1 MGRKVFVVGVGMTKF
16 VKPSPDKD
24 YPELGKEAVLAA
36 LADARIKYDDVQQ
49 AVCGYVFG
57 DSTSG
62 QRVLYQ
68 VGMTGIPIYNVNN
81 NCSTGSNAL
90 FLGKQLIEGGISD
103 VILAVGFEKM
113 APGALGGGA
122 YTDRTNP
129 MDKHT
134 LKMADLAELTGAP
147 MTAQYFG
154 NAGLEHMKKYGTTE
168 VHIAK
173 IAAKNHRHGAKNP
186 RAQGSREYTV
196 EEVLKSRKV
205 YGPLNKLACCPTS
218 DGAAAAVLMSEEAVI
233 KYGLQSKAVEIIGME
248 MATDTE
254 GVFKE
259 NSLMKV
265 AGSDMTKLAAE
276 RLYAKTGI
284 SPMQVDVVELHD
296 CFATNEMITYEGLQ
310 LCKEGEAGKF
320 IDAGDNTYGGRVV
333 VNPSG
338 GLIAKGHPLGA
349 TGLAQCSELVWQ
361 LRGEAGDRQ
370 VPRARIGLQHNLG
383 LGGAVVITMYRKGFQ
398 NASPNQVAAITDNPE
413 EFKVFKYMKILEEA
427 MQTDEEKL
435 IEKVRGIYGF
445 KVKGPGGL
453 EGYWV
458 INAKEGKGKVTYNGK
473 EKCDVTF
480 TINDDDVVDL
490 ISGKLNPQK
499 AFFQGKIKIQGNMG
513 LAMKLTDLQ
522 RTAAGRIDKI
532 RSKL

>member
-1 MGRKVFVVGVGMTKF
+1 MGKKVFVVGVGMTKF
-16 VKPSPDKD
+16 VKPSTDKD
-24 YPELGKEAVLAA
+24 YPDFGKEAVIDA
-36 LADARIKYDDVQQ
+36 LADARIKYEDVQQ

-57 DSTSG
+57 DSTCG

-68 VGMTGIPIYNVNN
+68 IGMTGIPIYNVNN

-90 FLGKQLIEGGISD
+90 FLAKQLIEGGISD
-103 VILAVGFEKM
+103 IVLAVGFEKM
-113 APGALGGGA
+113 TPGALSGGV

-129 MDKHT
+129 IDRHT
-134 LKMADLAELTGAP
+134 LKMAELADLTGAP
-147 MTAQYFG
+147 ITAQYFG
-154 NAGLEHMKKYGTTE
+154 NAGLEHMKKYGSTE

-186 RAQGSREYTV
+186 RAQGNRVYTV
-196 EEVLKSRKV
+196 EEVLKSRKI
-205 YGPLNKLACCPTS
+205 YGPLTKLACCPTS
-218 DGAAAAVLMSEEAVI
+218 DGAGAAVLMSEDAVVR
-233 KYGLQSKAVEIIGME
+233 YGLQNKAVEIIGME

-254 GVFKE
+254 AVFKE

-265 AGSDMTKLAAE
+265 AGADMTALAAK

-296 CFATNEMITYEGLQ
+296 CFASNEMITYEGLQ
-310 LCKEGEAGKF
+310 LCGEGEAGKF

-370 VPRARIGLQHNLG
+370 VPRARIALQHNLG
-383 LGGAVVITMYRKGFQ
+383 IGGAVVLTMYRKGFQ
-398 NASPNQVAAITDNPE
+398 NATTNQVAAISDNPE
-413 EFKVFKYMKILEEA
+413 EFKVFKYMKILEDA
-427 MQTDEEKL
+427 MANDEDKL

-445 KVKGPGGL
+445 KVKGPGGA

-458 INAKEGKGKVTYNGK
+458 INAKDGKGKVSYNGK
-473 EKCDVTF
+473 DKCDVTF
-480 TINDDDVVDL
+480 TINDNDVVDL

-522 RTAAGRIDKI
+522 RTAAGRIDAI